1 MVFLTEER
9 GSGAGK
15 EKKKKQSWE
24 ECAKSRKMDLTS
36 NKEKLT
42 TVSGI
47 FTKTEKL
54 RFGDGSVRGATGRMD
69 GNAIAAPKTGQ
80 M

>member
-1 MVFLTEER
+1 
-9 GSGAGK
+9 
-15 EKKKKQSWE
+15 
-24 ECAKSRKMDLTS
+24 MDLTS